1 MIRFFSAENG
11 HYIEQTD
18 QWGNTNV
25 LEKAIT
31 KDDHCYH
38 VTAVLTSIEINYDWE
53 NNPLLQDNILLL
65 IKLFMDY
72 VELWSIEMKVKR
84 IDDALKASF

>member
-53 NNPLLQDNILLL
+53 KNPLFTRQYIVLN
-65 IKLFMDY
+65 
-72 VELWSIEMKVKR
+72 
-84 IDDALKASF
+84 